1 MMLGHERFKARNLFF
16 SLRPA
21 RQNWKTL
28 KYVNGAKRG
37 PFKDT
42 VVNGLNPGVI
52 SLVSKV

>member
-16 SLRPA
+16 SPRPA